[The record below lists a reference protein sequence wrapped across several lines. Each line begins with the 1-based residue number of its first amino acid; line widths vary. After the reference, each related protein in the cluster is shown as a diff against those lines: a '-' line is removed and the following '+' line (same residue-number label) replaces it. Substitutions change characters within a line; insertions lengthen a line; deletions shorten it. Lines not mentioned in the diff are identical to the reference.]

1 MSLIITMAES
11 NVSNVYCVVVVGKI
25 NFILR
30 NDLK

>member
-1 MSLIITMAES
+1 MSLIITMTES
-11 NVSNVYCVVVVGKI
+11 NVSNVNCVVIVGKI